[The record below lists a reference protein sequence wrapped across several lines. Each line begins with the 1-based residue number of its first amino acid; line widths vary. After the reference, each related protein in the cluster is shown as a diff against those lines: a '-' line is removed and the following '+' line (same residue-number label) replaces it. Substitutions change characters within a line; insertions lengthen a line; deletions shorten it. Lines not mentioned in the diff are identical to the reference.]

1 MPSLT
6 LADGRTL
13 AYLESGQGPVL
24 VLLHGWA
31 MSSAV
36 FSELLDGLAGSHRVL
51 APDLPGHGFSSDTAA
66 FGLDEC
72 AADIVQWLEAL
83 KIEHLMLGGWSLG
96 GQIALRLVK
105 RISQRIERLLLMA
118 TTPKFTLSD
127 DWVHGLP
134 ETQVRSLKRNV
145 QRAPEKTFGDFFALQ
160 FSPNEVSP
168 QRYREIIAF
177 AVRAGRLPTLA
188 TALCGLETLQTVDL
202 REEVKNLGC
211 PTLVVH
217 GSEDPI
223 TPVGA
228 GRFLA
233 SSIPAARLCELP
245 RIGHAPF
252 LSRPDV
258 IVPLCREFFA

>member
-1 MPSLT
+1 MYALT

-13 AYLESGQGPVL
+13 AYRESGQGHAL

-36 FSELLDGLAGSHRVL
+36 FSEMLDGLAESYRVL
-51 APDLPGHGFSSDTAA
+51 APDLPGHGCSSDPEA

-72 AADIVQWLEAL
+72 AADIIQWLDAL
-83 KIEHLMLGGWSLG
+83 EIERFMLGGWSLG
-96 GQIALRLVK
+96 GQIALRLVN
-105 RISQRIERLLLMA
+105 RITLRIERLLLMA

-134 ETQVRSLKRNV
+134 ETQVRGLKRNV
-145 QRAPEKTFGDFFALQ
+145 QRAPEKTFGDFFARQ
-160 FSPNEVSP
+160 FCTNEVSP

-188 TALCGLETLQTVDL
+188 TALAGLDTLQAADL
-202 REEVKNLGC
+202 REEVSTIGC
-211 PTLVVH
+211 PALIVH

-233 SSIPAARLCELP
+233 STIPAARLCELP
-245 RIGHAPF
+245 RAGHAPF

>member
-1 MPSLT
+1 MHTLT

-13 AYLESGQGPVL
+13 AYRESGQGPVL

-36 FSELLDGLAGSHRVL
+36 FSEMLDGLAGSYRVL
-51 APDLPGHGFSSDTAA
+51 APDLPGHGFSSDPAV

-72 AADIVQWLEAL
+72 ATDIVQWLEAL
-83 KIEHLMLGGWSLG
+83 NIEGFMLGGWSLG
-96 GQIALRLVK
+96 GQVALRLVK
-105 RISQRIERLLLMA
+105 RITQRIERLLLMA
-118 TTPKFTLSD
+118 TTPKFTLGA
-127 DWVHGLP
+127 DWIHGLP

-145 QRAPEKTFGDFFALQ
+145 QRAPEKTFGDFFGLQ
-160 FSPNEVSP
+160 FFPKEVSP

-188 TALCGLETLQTVDL
+188 AALAGLDTLQAADL
-202 REEVKNLGC
+202 RDEARTLGC

-245 RIGHAPF
+245 RTGHAPF